1 MLSDMSKV
9 TDYNEILNEVKQQMT
24 GQEWTITEYMSMDS
38 AAIIVANIY
47 MMNDMCVGFGQDVD
61 NSVSVISS
69 LRRISVIYDGQCGMF
84 KHHEDLCVYE
94 SLSDDISVI
103 LMVLQAAFDRMTL

>member
-1 MLSDMSKV
+1 MSKV
-9 TDYNEILNEVKQQMT
+9 TDYNKVLNEAKQQMAD
-24 GQEWTITEYMSMDS
+24 QEWIITEYMSLDN

-47 MMNDMCVGFGQDVD
+47 MMNDICVGFGQDVD

-84 KHHEDLCVYE
+84 KHHEDLCLYE
-94 SLSDDISVI
+94 SLSDDIGVI
-103 LMVLQAAFDRMTL
+103 LMVLQAAFDRMAV

>member
-1 MLSDMSKV
+1 MSKV
-9 TDYNEILNEVKQQMT
+9 TDYNEVLNEVKQQLAD
-24 GQEWTITEYMSMDS
+24 QEWAITEYMPTDN
-38 AAIIVANIY
+38 AAIVVANIY
-47 MMNDMCVGFGQDVD
+47 LMNDLCVGFGQDID

-69 LRRISVIYDGQCGMF
+69 LRRISVIYDGRCGMF

-103 LMVLQAAFDRMTL
+103 MMVLQAAFDRMND

>member
-1 MLSDMSKV
+1 MSKV
-9 TDYNEILNEVKQQMT
+9 TDYNEILNEVKHLLAS
-24 GQEWTITEYMSMDS
+24 QEWTITEYMSMDS
-38 AAIIVANIY
+38 AAIIVTNIY

-69 LRRISVIYDGQCGMF
+69 LRRISVIYDGRCGMF
-84 KHHEDLCVYE
+84 KHHEDLCIYE

-103 LMVLQAAFDRMTL
+103 LMVLQAAFDRMND

>member
-1 MLSDMSKV
+1 MSKV

>member
-1 MLSDMSKV
+1 MSKV
-9 TDYNEILNEVKQQMT
+9 TDYNEVLNEVKQQMDE
-24 GQEWTITEYMSMDS
+24 QDWTITEYMSEDS

-47 MMNDMCVGFGQDVD
+47 MMNDLCVGFGQDVD

>member
-1 MLSDMSKV
+1 MSKV
-9 TDYNEILNEVKQQMT
+9 TDYNEILNEVKQQLAS
-24 GQEWTITEYMSMDS
+24 QEWTITEYMSMDS
-38 AAIIVANIY
+38 AAIIVTNIY

-69 LRRISVIYDGQCGMF
+69 LRRISVIYDGRCGMF
-84 KHHEDLCVYE
+84 KHHEDLCIYE

-103 LMVLQAAFDRMTL
+103 LMVLQAAFDRMND